1 MICTGETYKDHVK
14 MAFTK
19 GIFLEYPCSL
29 FNTGA
34 HAAVES
40 ALAWAAAV
48 PSVDQLAK
56 DLGVWCFSRDCAHNR

>member
-1 MICTGETYKDHVK
+1 